1 VELESY
7 MSKRWDDEYI
17 SQAIDEEI
25 ELAVLDKN
33 LRGKKPSTVWFDAP
47 VHQAKPRGALAGMYG
62 GLHSVD
68 LPRYRRNPRDAGE
81 LAIRRGVSVKHD
93 QDDHSVS
100 AYGSSS
106 RRAVTE
112 FYGAHPDPAAATM
125 AAITRAAIQL
135 LTEQRDERA
144 ALNPTRSKTSR
155 RPSAKPTRKQEGA

>member
-1 VELESY
+1 
-7 MSKRWDDEYI
+7 MSKQWDNEYI

-93 QDDHSVS
+93 HDDYSVS
-100 AYGSSS
+100 ASYGSS

-112 FYGAHPDPAAATM
+112 FYGMHPDAAAATM

-144 ALNPTRSKTSR
+144 ALNPTRRPAR
-155 RPSAKPTRKQEGA
+155 RRKPVAT